1 MVSISNVAVKKC
13 KVLMEEIEEGSSSHG
28 GLRLKVEGGGC
39 SGFQYDLSFDVWS
52 DDDMVFWTE
61 DEDDKFPVI
70 VDKRSF
76 LYISGSEVNYQDG
89 LMGSGF
95 VVENPKAN
103 STCGCGESFSM

>member
-1 MVSISNVAVKKC
+1 
-13 KVLMEEIEEGSSSHG
+13 
-28 GLRLKVEGGGC
+28 
-39 SGFQYDLSFDVWS
+39 
-52 DDDMVFWTE
+52 MVFWATDE
-61 DEDDKFPVI
+61 DEKFPVI

-76 LYISGSEVNYQDG
+76 LYIAGSEVNYQDG

>member
-28 GLRLKVEGGGC
+28 GLRLKVEGGEC

-52 DDDMVFWTE
+52 DDDMVFWAE
-61 DEDDKFPVI
+61 DEDEKFPVI

-76 LYISGSEVNYQDG
+76 LYIAGSEVNYQDG

>member
-1 MVSISNVAVKKC
+1 MVTISNDALRKC
-13 KVLMEEIEEGSSSHG
+13 RSLMEEIEEGASNHG

-39 SGFQYDLSFDVWS
+39 SGFQYDLSFDIWS
-52 DDDMVFWTE
+52 DNDMVFWAE
-61 DEDDKFPVI
+61 DENDKFPII

-76 LYISGSEVNYQDG
+76 LYVAGSQVNYQDG

-103 STCGCGESFSM
+103 STCGCGESFSI